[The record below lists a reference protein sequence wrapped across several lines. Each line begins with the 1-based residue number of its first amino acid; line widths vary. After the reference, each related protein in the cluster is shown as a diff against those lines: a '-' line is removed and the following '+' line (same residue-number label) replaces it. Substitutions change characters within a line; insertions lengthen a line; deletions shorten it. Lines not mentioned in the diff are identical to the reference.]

1 MLISMRA
8 RSSQD
13 APKPGLIQDAPK
25 PGLIQDAPKPGRYLP
40 WLFASLALHVLVSVG
55 ATRLGRKAAPPQ
67 EETLSSSVGGGDTFD
82 VSTDPESEPS
92 SDETTASESSGAPAD
107 DGIEILGSSSA
118 RKHSSSHATKSAES
132 SSGGTSRDQVF
143 GAQGDR
149 AAVDLATAFT
159 RTFPQV
165 ASADTAWSRAP
176 LGSAGALDVVIAIDE
191 QGNVVS
197 AGVTGGS
204 PTLRGSVERTLMLL
218 RHRTFTAHARVTT
231 LHVAGEI
238 SRDTVH
244 DGLHGDVFAV
254 GGSFTSGEGDGF
266 FALAIGR
273 RIDVHVTEK

>member
-1 MLISMRA
+1 MLTSMRA
-8 RSSQD
+8 RS
-13 APKPGLIQDAPK
+13 PQDAPK

-40 WLFASLALHVLVSVG
+40 WLFASIAFHVLVSVA
-55 ATRLGRKAAPPQ
+55 ATRLGKKATRPQ
-67 EETLSSSVGGGDTFD
+67 EETRSSSVGGDTFD
-82 VSTDPESEPS
+82 VSTDPESES
-92 SDETTASESSGAPAD
+92 SLDETAANESSGAPAD
-107 DGIEILGSSSA
+107 DGIEFLGSASA
-118 RKHSSSHATKSAES
+118 KKHASTHAAKSTQSKSA
-132 SSGGTSRDQVF
+132 GTSRDQVF

-165 ASADTAWSRAP
+165 ASADPAWSRAP
-176 LGSAGALDVVIAIDE
+176 LGSAGGLDVVIEIDE

-204 PTLRGSVERTLMLL
+204 PTLRGSVERTLMIL

-231 LHVAGEI
+231 LHVAGEV
-238 SRDTVH
+238 SLDTVH

-273 RIDVHVTEK
+273 RVDVHVTEK